1 VQQGTAQRDLVGPF
15 PAPVGRIQGRYRW
28 QVLVKSDG
36 PLQSLNALPAVD
48 GEVQVTIDLDPLH
61 ML

>member
-1 VQQGTAQRDLVGPF
+1 
-15 PAPVGRIQGRYRW
+15 
-28 QVLVKSDG
+28 VLVKSDG